1 MSPTR
6 RSFLPLFA
14 LVLSLAATLP
24 LAAGGADPEA
34 DLARACAQF
43 EAVWARHLTWQF
55 LADPRA
61 DGDLRG
67 LLARHHPPV
76 RALIAAQWAGCQ
88 PGDQAL
94 RATHRAHRL
103 ITRLARLA
111 AALPPARRGP
121 ALAPLL
127 AQAGRADLAAPEQ
140 YGFLL
145 LLDVLRTQERSDRL
159 QDIHAARTP
168 DSEGESPLARMQAR
182 LQAEVGN
189 RSPVREF
196 RDLRAWFLQSCRSV
210 EPARTPDGAPV
221 FVMVFDRRPP
231 RTVAA
236 GQTTPTAHR
245 RTPSASPAHRPA
257 KGPFPPGFLWGV
269 STSGFQYEGGNPESI
284 WTYHEQAGRTKEPI
298 RRAADGLHRF
308 EEDLALAAGM
318 GLNAFRTSIEWSR
331 IEPRQG
337 QIDPAG
343 VAYYHRMFAGM
354 RRRGLTPI
362 VTLVHFSWP
371 QWLERIGGWNSEA
384 GVRAFIRHVDFVSR
398 EFGREVDWWL
408 TFNEPP
414 VEIIAGYVLGTNAPG
429 YKNPL
434 KAVAVSRAWVRC
446 HKLAYRIIHAN
457 DPVAQVSWNNYTG
470 TYQFGNLFQLHLSVE
485 GTTDTPTAQAAPGG
499 GEAPGTAGT
508 ALDGADEAAQ
518 VQKEIEDHW
527 LAEEARTARGR
538 KESTLDFIG
547 VDYYARWRL
556 PGGFTE
562 PHLWE
567 PHPEGLYDVIKN
579 YHAWFKVPV
588 MIVENGMAT
597 CNLAPRADG
606 WTREAFLVQH
616 VKQVQRA
623 VQDGIPVL
631 GYIHW
636 SITDNYEMGTYDPRF
651 GLYAVDC
658 RSEALT
664 RVPTPAADVYRR
676 LVAAGGVTPDLDAAF
691 PAPRP
696 RL

>member
-1 MSPTR
+1 MSPSR
-6 RSFLPLFA
+6 RSFLPLLA
-14 LVLSLAATLP
+14 IVLGLAAALP
-24 LAAGGADPEA
+24 LAAGGPDPET
-34 DLARACAQF
+34 DLVRAAGQF
-43 EAVWARHLTWQF
+43 EAIWARHLAWRF

-61 DGDLRG
+61 AGDLRG
-67 LLARHHPPV
+67 LLARHQPPV
-76 RALIAAQWAGCQ
+76 RALIAAQWAGCR
-88 PGDQAL
+88 PADQAL

-111 AALPPARRGP
+111 AALPAARRGQT
-121 ALAPLL
+121 LAPLL
-127 AQAGRADLAAPEQ
+127 ALAGQADRAAPEK

-159 QDIHAARTP
+159 QDSHATTAPETQ
-168 DSEGESPLARMQAR
+168 EESAIAALHAR
-182 LQAEVGN
+182 LRAEAGN
-189 RSPVREF
+189 RSPDREF
-196 RDLRAWFLQSCRSV
+196 RDLRAWFLQHCRSV

-221 FVMVFDRRPP
+221 FVMVFDRRPN
-231 RTVAA
+231 RAA
-236 GQTTPTAHR
+236 ATGQTTRTAHGR
-245 RTPSASPAHRPA
+245 APSAPPADGQA
-257 KGPFPPGFLWGV
+257 KSPFPPGFLWGV
-269 STSGFQYEGGNPESI
+269 STSGFQYEGDNPESI
-284 WTYHEQAGRTKEPI
+284 WTYHEKAGRTKEPI

-308 EEDLALAAGM
+308 DEDLALAAGM

-354 RRRGLTPI
+354 RRRGLTPV

-434 KAVAVSRAWVRC
+434 RAVAVSRAWVRC

-457 DPVAQVSWNNYTG
+457 DPVARVSWNNYTG
-470 TYQFGNLFQLHLSVE
+470 TYQFGNLFQIHLSVE
-485 GTTDTPTAQAAPGG
+485 GMTDAPTAPATPGG
-499 GEAPGTAGT
+499 GEASGAMQ
-508 ALDGADEAAQ
+508 DGSGEATQ
-518 VQKEIEDHW
+518 VQQEIEDHW

-538 KESTLDFIG
+538 QDSTLDFIG

-567 PHPEGLYDVIKN
+567 PHPEGLYEVIKN

-588 MIVENGMAT
+588 LIVENGMAT

-623 VQDGIPVL
+623 VRDGIPVL

-636 SITDNYEMGTYDPRF
+636 SITDNYEMGSYDPRF
-651 GLYAVDC
+651 GLYSVDC

-664 RVPTPAADVYRR
+664 RVPTAAAAVYRR
-676 LVAAGGVTPDLDAAF
+676 LVAAGGVTPELDAAF
-691 PAPRP
+691 PDPRRHRP
-696 RL
+696 